1 MLPGHD
7 KIREEFPFCK
17 NITYFDAAHFTPY
30 PRRTIIRLNEF
41 FKEFTDD
48 YLNLSLVNINE
59 ARQLRQAVAELI
71 NASPDDI
78 IITSNTTH
86 GINIFANGFSFGKDS
101 NNVAV
106 LDSEFPSVV
115 YPWLNQERLGKCNLM
130 LIPSDKGYANEALIK
145 RTLVDYNIKV
155 FTISYVQFLGYRYN
169 IKSIA
174 EFCRR
179 RDIYLVV
186 DAIQAAGVCPIDVQE
201 SGIDYLCAGNQK
213 WLMSPAGLGF
223 TYMSRNYRE
232 KINPTY
238 VGTTSVNYDFD
249 NFLDYKL
256 DFKQTGEAYE
266 NSTLNT
272 LAMIGTSSVIKYF
285 LELGVENI
293 FRHITEIQDAVL
305 ELTDKNQYRVESD
318 LSSEHRSNILLMS
331 HIDRDRNREIQKKL
345 QSQKIYIALREGY
358 LRISPHIYNN
368 YQDAEKLASA
378 LNNA

>member
-1 MLPGHD
+1 M
-7 KIREEFPFCK
+7 C
-17 NITYFDAAHFTPY
+17 
-30 PRRTIIRLNEF
+30 
-41 FKEFTDD
+41 
-48 YLNLSLVNINE
+48 S
-59 ARQLRQAVAELI
+59 
-71 NASPDDI
+71 
-78 IITSNTTH
+78 
-86 GINIFANGFSFGKDS
+86 
-101 NNVAV
+101 
-106 LDSEFPSVV
+106 
-115 YPWLNQERLGKCNLM
+115 
-130 LIPSDKGYANEALIK
+130 
-145 RTLVDYNIKV
+145 
-155 FTISYVQFLGYRYN
+155 FLGYRYN

-174 EFCRR
+174 DFCRKR
-179 RDIYLVV
+179 NIYLLV
-186 DAIQAAGVCPIDVQE
+186 DAIQAAGVYPIDVQE

-223 TYMSRNYRE
+223 TYMSRSYRE

-238 VGTTSVNYDFD
+238 VGTTSVNYNFD

-272 LAMIGTSSVIKYF
+272 LAMIGTSAVIKYF

-331 HIDRDRNREIQKKL
+331 HIDRERNREIQKKL